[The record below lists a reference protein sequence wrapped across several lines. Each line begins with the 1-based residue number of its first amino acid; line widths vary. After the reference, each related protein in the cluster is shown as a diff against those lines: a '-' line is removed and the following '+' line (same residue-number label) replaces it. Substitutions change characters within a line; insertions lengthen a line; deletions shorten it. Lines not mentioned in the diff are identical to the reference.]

1 MDPNVLNFRKLN
13 ETFNIEGSL
22 EKITIEENDC
32 EEISSYKKNMNP
44 FFGKKHTEETK
55 LLLRSI
61 SLNLCKDKKFRMSRR
76 NFGENN
82 GMYQSARFGK
92 LNPMWGK
99 THSEETKLKQS
110 NKRKEWFKNNES
122 PLKGKPCP
130 EHVKKGLSE
139 KNSKEYTLISP
150 EGNKVKI
157 KNLTKFARDNDL
169 SINCLNHVVSGRNKS
184 HKGWKNA
191 S

>member
-1 MDPNVLNFRKLN
+1 MKNNKLDFSKLN
-13 ETFNIEGSL
+13 KTFNIEGSL
-22 EKITIEENDC
+22 ENVILEEFDYN
-32 EEISSYKKNMNP
+32 EIVSYKKEINP
-44 FFGKKHTEETK
+44 FYGKTHTKETK
-55 LLLRSI
+55 SFLRKTT
-61 SLNLCKDKKFRMSRR
+61 LDLCKDEKFRMSRR
-76 NFGENN
+76 NFGEKN
-82 GMYQSARFGK
+82 GMYKSARFGD

-110 NKRKEWFKNNES
+110 NKKKEWFKNNES

-130 EHVKKGLSE
+130 EHVKKNLSE

-150 EGNKVKI
+150 EGNEIKV
-157 KNLTKFARDNDL
+157 KNLTKFARDNNL